1 LVRIWF
7 NQIFPRSISID
18 LLHLRKGM
26 SEKPIYNFME
36 ALRNIYTVENH
47 RIVID
52 LPKSFNHTSVE
63 IIILP
68 IEKTGKRKMTKTMD
82 AEKHERLKKLLSI
95 NVWNEED
102 ILPIVETPNLIN
114 QWKIEKF

>member
-1 LVRIWF
+1 M
-7 NQIFPRSISID
+7 Q
-18 LLHLRKGM
+18 
-26 SEKPIYNFME
+26 

-52 LPKSFNHTSVE
+52 LPKSFNHAAVE

-68 IEKTGKRKMTKTMD
+68 LDQSNKDAITKSMSID
-82 AEKHERLKKLLSI
+82 KKERLKKLLAI

-102 ILPIVETPNLIN
+102 IKPITETQTLIN
-114 QWKIEKF
+114 QWKIEEF

>member
-1 LVRIWF
+1 
-7 NQIFPRSISID
+7 
-18 LLHLRKGM
+18 
-26 SEKPIYNFME
+26 ME

-68 IEKTGKRKMTKTMD
+68 LEKTRARKKIKAMSADKN
-82 AEKHERLKKLLSI
+82 ERLKKLLSI
-95 NVWNEED
+95 NVWNEAD
-102 ILPIVETPNLIN
+102 ILPLIETQNLIN
-114 QWKIEKF
+114 QWKIEEF

>member
-1 LVRIWF
+1 M
-7 NQIFPRSISID
+7 Q
-18 LLHLRKGM
+18 
-26 SEKPIYNFME
+26 

-52 LPKSFNHTSVE
+52 LPKSFNYTAVE

-68 IEKTGKRKMTKTMD
+68 LDPTNKETITKSLSID
-82 AEKHERLKKLLSI
+82 KKERLKKLLAI

-102 ILPIVETPNLIN
+102 IKPIHETKSLIN
-114 QWKIEKF
+114 QWKIEEF